1 MGIFNFFKRNVDSQ
15 FKPEK
20 SKVETKQII
29 EYHENGKLK
38 IQGTV
43 DAEGEFHGNYKEWYE
58 NGKISK
64 DENYNH
70 GTLQGSTKY
79 YFENGKLFQE
89 VYFNNGVSDGKK
101 YEYYDNGVLSLLNNH
116 REGIEHGL
124 QEQYYPNGN
133 LEYRATFFNGKLEGV
148 RIFVD
153 ENGQVLEEM
162 IFKEGYDITNE
173 LMAVMLDNDC
183 YHMIK
188 AGLVTDSVQEFK
200 PGELLQN
207 IYDYYKINNLDVE
220 PSEQT
225 RMFYEL
231 KNLFLNFDKKIA
243 EIEEDDLP
251 YWYNII
257 KERAT
262 STLSQSIEELIWGHA
277 DEYSSRLIG
286 EDVYNNGRKFNQ
298 EEKVAFIKMR
308 IEAFGKVFNYLSD
321 LESEINKLIERYKI
335 SIIPIKEKLDSELKH
350 AKASLY
356 GAIKYAKSIG
366 ILNSNIYEWYSDFE
380 DDNDLINGQ
389 NPFENLI
396 KKYNLNNLKKK

>member
-1 MGIFNFFKRNVDSQ
+1 
-15 FKPEK
+15 
-20 SKVETKQII
+20 
-29 EYHENGKLK
+29 
-38 IQGTV
+38 
-43 DAEGEFHGNYKEWYE
+43 
-58 NGKISK
+58 
-64 DENYNH
+64 
-70 GTLQGSTKY
+70 
-79 YFENGKLFQE
+79 
-89 VYFNNGVSDGKK
+89 
-101 YEYYDNGVLSLLNNH
+101 
-116 REGIEHGL
+116 
-124 QEQYYPNGN
+124 
-133 LEYRATFFNGKLEGV
+133 
-148 RIFVD
+148 
-153 ENGQVLEEM
+153 M

-286 EDVYNNGRKFNQ
+286 EDVYNNGRKFN
-298 EEKVAFIKMR
+298 
-308 IEAFGKVFNYLSD
+308 
-321 LESEINKLIERYKI
+321 
-335 SIIPIKEKLDSELKH
+335 
-350 AKASLY
+350 
-356 GAIKYAKSIG
+356 IG
-366 ILNSNIYEWYSDFE
+366 IR
-380 DDNDLINGQ
+380 
-389 NPFENLI
+389 
-396 KKYNLNNLKKK
+396 